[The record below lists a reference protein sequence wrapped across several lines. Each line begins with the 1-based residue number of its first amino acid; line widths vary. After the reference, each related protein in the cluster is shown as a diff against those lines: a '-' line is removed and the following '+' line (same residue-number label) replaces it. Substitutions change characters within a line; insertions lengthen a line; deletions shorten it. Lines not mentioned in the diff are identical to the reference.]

1 MVGASRVEFGLEPDV
16 AFADD
21 VVDVCSPV
29 CSLDLTMKE
38 AEIVRKA
45 VGWGSRKLVG
55 LVSSGE
61 LPTGEAVDVM
71 AAEVAG
77 DACEKYALNHTKWSD
92 HVWEML
98 RMAGRNRLRGM
109 E

>member
-1 MVGASRVEFGLEPDV
+1 MNETDTVQ
-16 AFADD
+16 
-21 VVDVCSPV
+21 
-29 CSLDLTMKE
+29 
-38 AEIVRKA
+38 KA
-45 VGWGSRKLVG
+45 VTWASRKLLR
-55 LVSSGE
+55 LVSSGK

-71 AAEVAG
+71 AAEFAG

-109 E
+109 A